1 MSAFTAKLRKI
12 ADVIDEL
19 EQQRARVRAPG
30 QPDLKLASMAGL
42 LAGLAAGIR
51 DSGLDK
57 PRIGFRAEAIMKMK
71 REGMLS

>member
-30 QPDLKLASMAGL
+30 QPDLKLASNKAEAL
-42 LAGLAAGIR
+42 LIEDLDRAA
-51 DSGLDK
+51 
-57 PRIGFRAEAIMKMK
+57 FRAEAIMKMK